1 MFEDLYAPLPQVDAY
16 LARIGYEGPVGLTEA
31 CLDQLV
37 LRHQL
42 SVPFENLDIRIR
54 KTPVS
59 LGIPQLFDKV
69 VTRGRGGFCY
79 ELNGLFRALLEAL
92 GFRAWCCNCK
102 VLKGEGP
109 GHPALH
115 RGVVVDLGG
124 RLQYC
129 DVGFGGPM
137 PAGALPIEA
146 GDEQCIGGDRYLLEA
161 EPGVERGPWLR
172 LSRRGREGGLTPLV
186 SLDPRPVDPV
196 DFLAGCH
203 FCCCHHQNEYTDF
216 THKLLLNIR
225 TADGYASLKDNVYR
239 QREGDAASST
249 TLTSVAEMRGL
260 MESVFLVPADFFDAR
275 LLDDLHREVF
285 VA

>member
-92 GFRAWCCNCK
+92 GFRAWCCSCK
-102 VLKGEGP
+102 VLKGKALGIPRCTEASWWTWVGGCSTATWDSAGP
-109 GHPALH
+109 CRQAPCRSKPGMSNASAATGICWRQSLGSSAARGSACPA
-115 RGVVVDLGG
+115 
-124 RLQYC
+124 
-129 DVGFGGPM
+129 
-137 PAGALPIEA
+137 
-146 GDEQCIGGDRYLLEA
+146 
-161 EPGVERGPWLR
+161 
-172 LSRRGREGGLTPLV
+172 EGG
-186 SLDPRPVDPV
+186 
-196 DFLAGCH
+196 
-203 FCCCHHQNEYTDF
+203 
-216 THKLLLNIR
+216 K
-225 TADGYASLKDNVYR
+225 
-239 QREGDAASST
+239 
-249 TLTSVAEMRGL
+249 VA
-260 MESVFLVPADFFDAR
+260 
-275 LLDDLHREVF
+275 
-285 VA
+285 